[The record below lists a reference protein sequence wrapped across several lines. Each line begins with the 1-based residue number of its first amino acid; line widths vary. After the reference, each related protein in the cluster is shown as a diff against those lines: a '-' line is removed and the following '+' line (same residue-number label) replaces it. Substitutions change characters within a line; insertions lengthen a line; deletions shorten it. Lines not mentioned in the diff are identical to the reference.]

1 MERYYGK
8 IELAAI
14 AILVILLSLNYGGR
28 EKISERV
35 LAAEH
40 ITSELTED
48 GILVSGNNAYVL
60 DGSGGSNT
68 LADGTKPT
76 AEPTPEAGEPSA
88 EPLPGASEPD
98 DPLAGYDEAV
108 AEAYR
113 AATELTVPEEIA
125 FADVEE
131 SLSVRAEP
139 DGESEQIGT
148 LYPNNACTVLSVD
161 GEWAKITSG
170 TLSGY
175 CRVKY
180 LIRGEEAQELAARL
194 VVRTATTN
202 ANVNLRSS
210 ATTHED
216 NVLRT
221 VTPGETFP
229 VLTPAVLT
237 DDPDAP
243 LFVEVKDGE
252 QTAYLAIGKVK
263 LSYGWITGSAK

>member
-1 MERYYGK
+1 M
-8 IELAAI
+8 
-14 AILVILLSLNYGGR
+14 ILVILLSLNYGGG
-28 EKISERV
+28 EKVSERV

-40 ITSELTED
+40 IASELTED
-48 GILVSGNNAYVL
+48 GMLVGGGNVYAL
-60 DGSGGSNT
+60 AGSEGSGT
-68 LADGTKPT
+68 ADGTKPT
-76 AEPTPEAGEPSA
+76 AEATPEAGEPSG
-88 EPLPGASEPD
+88 EPLPGASEPTAEPD

-113 AATELTVPEEIA
+113 AATELIVPEDIA

-131 SLSVRAEP
+131 SLSVRVQP

-148 LYPNNACTVLSVD
+148 LYPENACTVLSVD
-161 GEWAKITSG
+161 GEWAQITSG

-194 VVRTATTN
+194 VVRTAATT
-202 ANVNLRSS
+202 ANVNLRSA
-210 ATTHED
+210 ATTRED

-221 VTPGETFP
+221 AEPGETFP

-263 LSYGWITGSAK
+263 LSYGWTTGSAK